1 MCLEC
6 VRQGGGEWLRLW
18 KRRAWALRVLRG
30 RSRTWA
36 WRRLLE
42 SRAQREARLAAA
54 TLSSTGRLVFVCHG
68 NIMRSAFATQ
78 VARAHVP
85 AAAARIVGA
94 GTHATAGRS
103 AQDAALEVSR
113 TMALP
118 LDGHAATPLHALSL
132 TGSDVVVCMDALNR
146 ANVLASYPALA
157 PVCSAWVTLVP
168 VVKRLLRSCRTP
180 IAKSSTRMGAAYRP
194 RVMPSSAWPG
204 WRGGGQSGYRCSCG
218 STRAR

>member
-1 MCLEC
+1 M
-6 VRQGGGEWLRLW
+6 RQGGGEWLRLW

-132 TGSDVVVCMDALNR
+132 TGSDVVVCMDALNE

-157 PVCSAWVTLVP
+157 PRVFRVGDVGASGETPAAQLSHADREIVDPYGRGIPATRDAFERVAGLARRWAERLP
-168 VVKRLLRSCRTP
+168 V
-180 IAKSSTRMGAAYRP
+180 
-194 RVMPSSAWPG
+194 
-204 WRGGGQSGYRCSCG
+204 
-218 STRAR
+218 

>member
-1 MCLEC
+1 MSLS
-6 VRQGGGEWLRLW
+6 LRVW
-18 KRRAWALRVLRG
+18 KRRVWALRVLRG
-30 RSRTWA
+30 PSRTWA
-36 WRRLLE
+36 WRRLWE
-42 SRAQREARLAAA
+42 TRAQREARLAAA

-78 VARAHVP
+78 VARAYVP

-118 LDGHAATPLHALSL
+118 LDGHTATPLHALGL
-132 TGSDVVVCMDALNR
+132 TSGDVVVCMDVLNE

-157 PVCSAWVTLVP
+157 PRVFRVGDVGASGE
-168 VVKRLLRSCRTP
+168 TP
-180 IAKSSTRMGAAYRP
+180 GAALSHADREIVDPYGRGIP
-194 RVMPSSAWPG
+194 ATRDAFERVAVL
-204 WRGGGQSGYRCSCG
+204 
-218 STRAR
+218 ARRWAERLPV